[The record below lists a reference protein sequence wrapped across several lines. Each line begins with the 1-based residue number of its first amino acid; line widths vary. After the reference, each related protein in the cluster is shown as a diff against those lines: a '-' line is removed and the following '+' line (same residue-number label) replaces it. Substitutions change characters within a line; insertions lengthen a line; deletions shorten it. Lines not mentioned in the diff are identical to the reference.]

1 MSSYESGYIKNRGKT
16 GVIKQVIKGSI
27 AAEMG
32 IKPGYILSKI
42 NGEKIIDILDYK
54 YQTADEYLVIEF
66 VNLKGETEIYE
77 LEKDAT
83 EDLGL
88 IFETELIDKPRNCR
102 NKCIFCFMNQLPKN
116 VRDTLV
122 FKDDDYRLSFFSG
135 NYVTMTNMTD
145 KDLDRIIK
153 YRLSPINIS
162 IHATD
167 EKVRCMM
174 LNNRFAGK
182 VLGYIDR
189 LYKAKINMN
198 MQIVLCKG
206 INDGE
211 ILEKTIKDI
220 SKYIPYVRCLAIV
233 PVGLTKHREGQYNLQ
248 ELTKEDCKEVIKL
261 ISKYQK
267 EFKEK
272 YKTNFVYLADE
283 FYLKAGVKIPDYK
296 EYGKFENIENGIGM
310 VANFEHDFNR
320 CLNSKK
326 VNENEKLDKENK
338 KVAILTGK
346 ISKDYI
352 EEKAKL
358 VSKKYKNLDIKV
370 VGVTNTFFGEQITVT
385 GLMVGRDLKR
395 EIEKLPKDY
404 IIVFSEVCLK
414 EDEDIFLDDM
424 KLDELKKINKN
435 IVVVEDGATS
445 FIKALE
451 NISKG
456 KIVSKR

>member
-1 MSSYESGYIKNRGKT
+1 MSSYESGYIKNKGKA

-42 NGEKIIDILDYK
+42 NGEKITDILDYK

-66 VNLKGETEIYE
+66 INLKGETEIYE

-145 KDLDRIIK
+145 KDIDRIIK

-206 INDGE
+206 INDGK

-261 ISKYQK
+261 ISKYKK

-310 VANFEHDFNR
+310 VANFEHDFNK
-320 CLNSKK
+320 CLNLKK
-326 VNENEKLDKENK
+326 VNDNKKLDKENK

-352 EEKAKL
+352 EQKAKL

-370 VGVTNTFFGEQITVT
+370 IGVTNTFFGEQITVT